1 MPPYDNTGAKYDF
14 PDDLIVSFGTF
25 GGVNATEERLDDYLS
40 DYDSDFDTYQR
51 IQISNPT
58 GVTDFVVDWRLWYS
72 RDYLLEKNRQK
83 SKFNTYR

>member
-58 GVTDFVVDWRLWYS
+58 GVTDFVADWRLWYS